1 MTAKDAYT
9 SGCPTLVRALA
20 LVLFLFTLTLAGKK
34 GQIGD
39 TKKYLSLIDWG
50 QWGACT
56 GSCGLGHR
64 SRTGCHKFNKQGAQG
79 KCQPPSTEETGACS
93 LPVLC
98 SSSANDFPGQLT
110 SSVKSSSVGVLPSAV
125 PVTLQP
131 STPQLIK
138 TISMTTANGQRK
150 TAPIATSSTS
160 MMTSSLKG
168 TFREKMQTQAVSP
181 ATNTSPKPSFVSDTQ
196 SSTAKLHKET
206 QNVSECVDKQ
216 GVPRRSQAHFSVEKD
231 KILLSHTIDE
241 MWASNEVKCA
251 MLCLRNPHC
260 QSFNFKSTMGD
271 TRQEKDSILGQ
282 DPKNCLLNSAMPL
295 TFTEDLVVKHGW
307 IFIALLEKKRFENDC
322 IIH

>member
-1 MTAKDAYT
+1 MTT
-9 SGCPTLVRALA
+9 MWITRNILVVIFLCHEGKPDDYNKQAA
-20 LVLFLFTLTLAGKK
+20 EDLV
-34 GQIGD
+34 
-39 TKKYLSLIDWG
+39 DWG

-64 SRTGCHKFNKQGAQG
+64 SRTGCHKFNKQGAKG
-79 KCQPPSTEETGACS
+79 KCLPSSTEETGACS

-98 SSSANDFPGQLT
+98 SSSSKDFPGQLTSSTKSLSLT
-110 SSVKSSSVGVLPSAV
+110 SSVKSSSVGVLPFAL

-150 TAPIATSSTS
+150 PAPIATSSTS

-168 TFREKMQTQAVSP
+168 TFREKMQTQTVSP
-181 ATNTSPKPSFVSDTQ
+181 ATNTSPKPAFVSDTQ

-260 QSFNFKSTMGD
+260 KSFNFQSTMGD
-271 TRQEKDSILGQ
+271 TRQENDSILGQ
-282 DPKNCLLNSAMPL
+282 DPKNCLLNAAMRL
-295 TFTEDLVVKHGW
+295 TFTEDLVVRHGW
-307 IFIALLEKKRFENDC
+307 TYFYRTT
-322 IIH
+322 